1 MKSISMRLRFATI
14 IGILTIALPV
24 ISVSTC
30 AQVAFAHATG
40 GSFTRLIPSGGTA
53 AFGPTSSGIEGLQF
67 PEIRSQPS
75 NDAGPAPFTG
85 TIDRRSGKSDR
96 MARGNPELEKSFNGI
111 TQREHRLASNGNQFT
126 FEPPDQGL
134 CVGGGFV
141 MESVNAALRVY
152 DTAGSPLTPV
162 TATNAFYGYPPARVI
177 GPPTVSGPFA
187 IDPSCYYD
195 KPTQR
200 WFQIVL
206 TLDVDPKTGQFLG
219 SNHLD
224 LAVSK
229 TSNPTGAWTIYR
241 IPVQDNGT
249 QGTPNHGCSM
259 GFCLGDYPHI
269 GADKNGFYITINE
282 YSFSGSEFHAA
293 QIYAFSKAA
302 LASGAVTVAVT
313 QLDTFGTVGTA
324 RNPGFTVWP
333 ATTPGDGYANT
344 QGGIEY
350 FMSSNAAQE
359 AKGNGA
365 SSDLIVWA
373 LTNTQSLNSTNP
385 TLNLSNII
393 LTVSP
398 YAIPP
403 KSEQKQG
410 SVPFAECLNTPSC
423 SATLI
428 GGVDLFHEVE
438 GPLDSNDTRMQQV
451 VYAGGLLSGALDT
464 TLTVDGVNQAG
475 IEWFFVKPHVSAI
488 GVSGSVVN
496 NGYLGLALNNVIY
509 PAIGM
514 TEDGKGIMAFTLVGQ
529 DFYPSA
535 AYSPIDAQQGVGD
548 IHVAALGKGPQD
560 GFSEYKLFGNPP
572 GSARPRWGDFGA
584 AVGVGNSVWIASEYI
599 GQRCSVAQYEAT
611 PFGSCN
617 STRTALANWF
627 TRISQVGVG

>member
-1 MKSISMRLRFATI
+1 MKSISMRLRFATT

-24 ISVSTC
+24 ISASTFT
-30 AQVAFAHATG
+30 QVAFAHAAG
-40 GSFTRLIPSGGTA
+40 GSFTRLISSGGTA
-53 AFGPTSSGIEGLQF
+53 AFGPASSGIEGLQF

-85 TIDRRSGKSDR
+85 TIDGGSDNR
-96 MARGNPELEKSFNGI
+96 MAGGNPELEKSFNGI
-111 TQREHRLASNGNQFT
+111 TQREHRLANNGNQFSV
-126 FEPPDQGL
+126 EPPDQGL
-134 CVGGGFV
+134 CVGESFV
-141 MESVNAALRVY
+141 MESVNDALRVY
-152 DTAGSPLTPV
+152 DTSGHPLTTV
-162 TATNAFYGYPPARVI
+162 TALNAFYGYPPAIVRGNPSVF
-177 GPPTVSGPFA
+177 GPFLT
-187 IDPSCYYD
+187 DPSCYYD
-195 KPTQR
+195 KPTKR
-200 WFQIVL
+200 WFQVVL
-206 TLDVDPKTGQFLG
+206 TLDTLPSTGGFTG
-219 SNHLD
+219 TNHLD

-229 TSNPTGAWTIYR
+229 TSDPTGAWTIYR

-249 QGTPNHGCSM
+249 QGTPNHGCSN
-259 GFCLGDYPHI
+259 GFCFGDYPHI
-269 GADKNGFYITINE
+269 GADKNGFYITTNE
-282 YSFSGSEFHAA
+282 YSFFGPEFHAA

-302 LASGAVTVAVT
+302 LASGAATVAVT
-313 QLDTFGTVGTA
+313 QLDTFGTVATA

-359 AKGNGA
+359 ANGNGA

-373 LTNTQSLNSTNP
+373 LTDTQSLNSTSP
-385 TLNLSNII
+385 TLNLSNTI
-393 LTVSP
+393 LTINS
-398 YAIPP
+398 YATGP

-428 GGVDLFHEVE
+428 GGPDPFHEVE
-438 GPLDSNDTRMQQV
+438 EPLDSNDTRMQQV

-464 TLTVDGVNQAG
+464 TLTVDGVNHTG
-475 IEWFFVKPHVSAI
+475 IEWFFVKPQVSAI

-496 NGYLGLALNNVIY
+496 NGYLGLANNNVIY

-514 TEDGKGIMAFTLVGQ
+514 TEDGKGILAFTLVGQ

-535 AYSPIDAQQGVGD
+535 AYSPIDAQQGIGD

-560 GFSEYKLFGNPP
+560 GFSEYESFGNPP
-572 GSARPRWGDFGA
+572 GSTRPRWGDYGA

-599 GQRCSVAQYEAT
+599 GQRCTLAQYKAA

-617 STRTALANWF
+617 GTRTALANWF
-627 TRISQVGVG
+627 TRISKVGVG